1 MRGFSLVLILS
12 LAGAVAR
19 GEVEE
24 AVGPVAQPWWG
35 NGSVQMRYENAG
47 GQSIGN
53 FSGLVPLHGSLGEAG
68 TLSGSLLF
76 AEPYGQWIEGGAYQ
90 AGIGAGFRHLFGKQS
105 VAALFEQPKG
115 GVGFLEEGIY
125 VGANAFLNGANTGV
139 GDSFWQLAMTA
150 EVGTRWLELRGRY
163 HLPLDDGQQSAQRWV
178 QAYSRPL
185 NFGGIRGTEMVILDT
200 TLSLLT
206 ESLRGWQMDATLLV
220 PGIDRWAD
228 LRVIGGY
235 ASFESPT
242 VGSLEYD
249 SWRVGVDFRPV
260 PAVVLSAMWHENEQ
274 LFGDQW
280 LFGVGVEVPFETRNL
295 GDGKGGFWRQ
305 VKRAFQP
312 RRRHL
317 AERLIEPARRHSLP
331 MQLGTSV
338 QRVETEAYYVASLI
352 LPDGQVV
359 RVVERVE
366 GGGGTSAGG
375 STGSSSTNLGSMS
388 FTGGASALTLNVANY
403 DSSLS
408 FDTSAV
414 LVVNQSTSGGTGATS
429 TNGGT
434 AASGGAANL
443 QSTGILNLLGGSS
456 VTIHS
461 GSIGASTFTVNLT
474 QAGSSQMG
482 NGTVFLNAGTLNLSG
497 ATLDR
502 LIVAASGTS
511 VSYSRDGSLV
521 PLQAILLGPNGQ
533 RVFGLESY
541 VTSEAGQA
549 AMAAL
554 IAQGYTVP
562 DPPEQP

>member
-1 MRGFSLVLILS
+1 
-12 LAGAVAR
+12 
-19 GEVEE
+19 
-24 AVGPVAQPWWG
+24 
-35 NGSVQMRYENAG
+35 
-47 GQSIGN
+47 
-53 FSGLVPLHGSLGEAG
+53 
-68 TLSGSLLF
+68 
-76 AEPYGQWIEGGAYQ
+76 
-90 AGIGAGFRHLFGKQS
+90 
-105 VAALFEQPKG
+105 
-115 GVGFLEEGIY
+115 
-125 VGANAFLNGANTGV
+125 
-139 GDSFWQLAMTA
+139 
-150 EVGTRWLELRGRY
+150 
-163 HLPLDDGQQSAQRWV
+163 
-178 QAYSRPL
+178 
-185 NFGGIRGTEMVILDT
+185 
-200 TLSLLT
+200 
-206 ESLRGWQMDATLLV
+206 
-220 PGIDRWAD
+220 
-228 LRVIGGY
+228 
-235 ASFESPT
+235 
-242 VGSLEYD
+242 
-249 SWRVGVDFRPV
+249 
-260 PAVVLSAMWHENEQ
+260 
-274 LFGDQW
+274 
-280 LFGVGVEVPFETRNL
+280 
-295 GDGKGGFWRQ
+295 
-305 VKRAFQP
+305 
-312 RRRHL
+312 
-317 AERLIEPARRHSLP
+317 
-331 MQLGTSV
+331 
-338 QRVETEAYYVASLI
+338 
-352 LPDGQVV
+352 
-359 RVVERVE
+359 
-366 GGGGTSAGG
+366 
-375 STGSSSTNLGSMS
+375 MS

>member
-1 MRGFSLVLILS
+1 
-12 LAGAVAR
+12 
-19 GEVEE
+19 
-24 AVGPVAQPWWG
+24 
-35 NGSVQMRYENAG
+35 MRYENAG

-53 FSGLVPLHGSLGEAG
+53 FSGLVPLHGTLGEAG

-105 VAALFEQPKG
+105 VAALYEPPKG
-115 GVGFLEEGIY
+115 VVGFLEEGIY

-163 HLPLDDGQQSAQRWV
+163 HLPLDDGQRSAQRLV

-185 NFGGIRGTEMVILDT
+185 NFGGVRGTEMVILDT

-220 PGIDRWAD
+220 PGIDRWVD

-249 SWRVGVDFRPV
+249 SWRLGVDFRPV
-260 PAVVLSAMWHENEQ
+260 PAVVLSAMWHENER

-317 AERLIEPARRHSLP
+317 AERLIEPVRRHSLP

-338 QRVETEAYYVASLI
+338 ERVETEAYYAVSMI

-366 GGGGTSAGG
+366 GGGGASGSGATYTGSVTLSGG
-375 STGSSSTNLGSMS
+375 SDVSYGSSSTFAVSGAVLNS
-388 FTGGASALTLNVANY
+388 TGGRVLGV
-403 DSSLS
+403 DSV
-408 FDTSAV
+408 TSV
-414 LVVNQSTSGGTGATS
+414 GSGATS
-429 TNGGT
+429 TNGG
-434 AASGGAANL
+434 AANQQTSSSTTTLAQL
-443 QSTGILNLLGGSS
+443 QLAGITNGSVGSFVTGSSGSSIFAVDLTGGSTS
-456 VTIHS
+456 PT
-461 GSIGASTFTVNLT
+461 
-474 QAGSSQMG
+474 G
-482 NGTVFLNAGTLNLSG
+482 NETLNLNGGRLILSS
-497 ATLDR
+497 ATLGR

-511 VSYSRDGSLV
+511 VFDNGSGSSV
-521 PLQAILLGPNGQ
+521 PMQAILLGPNGQ
-533 RVFGLESY
+533 QVFGLESY
-541 VTSEAGQA
+541 VTSEAGRA
-549 AMAAL
+549 AIAAL
-554 IAQGYTVP
+554 IAQGFTVP
-562 DPPEQP
+562 AVP

>member
-115 GVGFLEEGIY
+115 VVGFLEEGIY

-274 LFGDQW
+274 LCGDQW

-295 GDGKGGFWRQ
+295 GEGKGGFWRQ

>member
-1 MRGFSLVLILS
+1 MRVFSLVLSLS

-24 AVGPVAQPWWG
+24 VVGPVAQPWWG

-105 VAALFEQPKG
+105 VAALYEPPKG
-115 GVGFLEEGIY
+115 VVGFLEEGIY

-163 HLPLDDGQQSAQRWV
+163 HLPLDDGQRSAQRLV

-185 NFGGIRGTEMVILDT
+185 NFGGVRGTEMVILDT

-220 PGIDRWAD
+220 PGIDRWVD

-249 SWRVGVDFRPV
+249 SWRLGVDFRPV
-260 PAVVLSAMWHENEQ
+260 PAVVLSAMWHENER

-317 AERLIEPARRHSLP
+317 AERLIEPVRRHSLP

-338 QRVETEAYYVASLI
+338 ERVETEAYYAVSMI

-366 GGGGTSAGG
+366 GGGGASGSGATYTGSVTLSGG
-375 STGSSSTNLGSMS
+375 SDVSYGSSSTFAVSGAVLNS
-388 FTGGASALTLNVANY
+388 TGGRVLGV
-403 DSSLS
+403 DSV
-408 FDTSAV
+408 TSV
-414 LVVNQSTSGGTGATS
+414 GSGATS
-429 TNGGT
+429 TNGG
-434 AASGGAANL
+434 AANQQTSSSTTTLAQL
-443 QSTGILNLLGGSS
+443 QLAGITNGSVGSFVTGSSGSSIFAVDLTGGSTS
-456 VTIHS
+456 PT
-461 GSIGASTFTVNLT
+461 
-474 QAGSSQMG
+474 G
-482 NGTVFLNAGTLNLSG
+482 NETLNLNGGRLILSS
-497 ATLDR
+497 ATLGR

-511 VSYSRDGSLV
+511 VFDNGSGSSV
-521 PLQAILLGPNGQ
+521 PMQAILLGPNGQ
-533 RVFGLESY
+533 QVFGLESY
-541 VTSEAGQA
+541 VTSEAGRA
-549 AMAAL
+549 AIAAL
-554 IAQGYTVP
+554 IAQGFTVP
-562 DPPEQP
+562 AVP

>member
-1 MRGFSLVLILS
+1 MRGFSLVLILG

-105 VAALFEQPKG
+105 VTALYEQPKG
-115 GVGFLEEGIY
+115 VVGFLEEGIY

-163 HLPLDDGQQSAQRWV
+163 HLPLDDGQRSAQRFV
-178 QAYSRPL
+178 NRYSRSL
-185 NFGGIRGTEMVILDT
+185 NIGGGIRGTETLTVDT

-206 ESLRGWQMDATLLV
+206 ESLRGWQVDATLLV

-260 PAVVLSAMWHENEQ
+260 PAVVLSAMWHENER

-338 QRVETEAYYVASLI
+338 ERVETSFDYEATLI
-352 LPDGQVV
+352 LPDG
-359 RVVERVE
+359 RVVKIRDAGELTTA
-366 GGGGTSAGG
+366 GGEGG
-375 STGSSSTNLGSMS
+375 STKGEN
-388 FTGGASALTLNVANY
+388 GGV
-403 DSSLS
+403 
-408 FDTSAV
+408 F
-414 LVVNQSTSGGTGATS
+414 TSGGSWDSYGFSTS
-429 TNGGT
+429 TIDG
-434 AASGGAANL
+434 
-443 QSTGILNLLGGSS
+443 LGGFTPGEF
-456 VTIHS
+456 VFT
-461 GSIGASTFTVNLT
+461 GSNAF
-474 QAGSSQMG
+474 QAGTELYVAQAAGLAPSVNE
-482 NGTVFLNAGTLNLSG
+482 NGVW
-497 ATLDR
+497 R
-502 LIVAASGTS
+502 TS
-511 VSYSRDGSLV
+511 EPVLV
-521 PLQAILLGPNGQ
+521 GPNGEK
-533 RVFGLESY
+533 VYGLASFLATAE
-541 VTSEAGQA
+541 GQA
-549 AMAAL
+549 QIAAL

-562 DPPEQP
+562 VAP

>member
-1 MRGFSLVLILS
+1 
-12 LAGAVAR
+12 
-19 GEVEE
+19 
-24 AVGPVAQPWWG
+24 
-35 NGSVQMRYENAG
+35 MRYENAG

-53 FSGLVPLHGSLGEAG
+53 FSGLVPLYGSLGEAG

-105 VAALFEQPKG
+105 VAALYEQPKG
-115 GVGFLEEGIY
+115 VVGFLEEGIY

-163 HLPLDDGQQSAQRWV
+163 HLPLDDGQRSAQRFV
-178 QAYSRPL
+178 NSYSRSL
-185 NFGGIRGTEMVILDT
+185 NFGGGIRGKETLTVDT

-206 ESLRGWQMDATLLV
+206 ESLRGWQVDATLLV

-242 VGSLEYD
+242 VGSLQYD

-305 VKRAFQP
+305 VKRAFEP

-338 QRVETEAYYVASLI
+338 ERVKTEAYYAVSLI

-359 RVVERVE
+359 SVVERVAGSGGASGTGRTSVTTGAPIGSSGAVIYTLGGD
-366 GGGGTSAGG
+366 GGGNG
-375 STGSSSTNLGSMS
+375 TGSSKV
-388 FTGGASALTLNVANY
+388 GAGT
-403 DSSLS
+403 LS
-408 FDTSAV
+408 FSGSSTYAGSSTVSAGTL
-414 LVVNQSTSGGTGATS
+414 LVDQAILGGTGATS
-429 TNGGT
+429 PNG
-434 AASGGAANL
+434 AAANL
-443 QSTGILNLLGGSS
+443 PSTGILNLLGGSS
-456 VTIHS
+456 VTNAAGS
-461 GSIGASTFTVNLT
+461 GTQTGTLTLSISSVSSGATGLLTSPTLVIGA
-474 QAGSSQMG
+474 
-482 NGTVFLNAGTLNLSG
+482 

-502 LIVAASGTS
+502 LIKVPGE
-511 VSYSRDGSLV
+511 VSAFYTGGGGRE

-533 RVFGLESY
+533 HVFGLESY
-541 VTSEAGQA
+541 VTSEAGKA
-549 AMAAL
+549 AIAAL

-562 DPPEQP
+562 AVP